1 MRVHGWREELYYVV
15 SRVKIGTAV
24 VVFPMS
30 APPFIR
36 QAWCSTLQAAL
47 SVQGPR
53 RVARARICLRTAHC
67 GGGFM
72 CGFVPSPKRW
82 WWFVI
87 NTAPTNFF
95 IMDALQPFVDQTRSF
110 VKTSPWWI
118 SSLVALGSFGAA
130 RLAYQTLSVFLQTF
144 ILSGTSLRKFGAK
157 KGAWA
162 VVTGASDGIGKE
174 FATQLAGRGFNVLL
188 VARNAAVL
196 STVGQEIESKY
207 PGTQTAIHTIDF
219 AKADEAAYEAFA
231 RQVAALDVGVL
242 VNNVGKSHAYPAY
255 LVDTPLDEMR
265 DIVQINVNATLRVTY
280 SVLPGMIKQK
290 RGLILNIGSFAGSVP
305 SPMLATYSGTKAFL
319 STFTSALA
327 EEVRQHKI
335 VVEHVNTHF
344 VVSKLSKI
352 RHSSLLVPTPKSYVR
367 SVLTKIGLACGAAY
381 SGRPETS
388 TPYWSHALL
397 DWLINAV
404 GMPWVFILYTHNLH
418 KDIRRR
424 ALKKLAK
431 TQ

>member
-1 MRVHGWREELYYVV
+1 
-15 SRVKIGTAV
+15 
-24 VVFPMS
+24 
-30 APPFIR
+30 
-36 QAWCSTLQAAL
+36 
-47 SVQGPR
+47 
-53 RVARARICLRTAHC
+53 
-67 GGGFM
+67 
-72 CGFVPSPKRW
+72 
-82 WWFVI
+82 
-87 NTAPTNFF
+87 
-95 IMDALQPFVDQTRSF
+95 MDALQPFIDQTQSF
-110 VKTSPWWI
+110 LKSSPWWI
-118 SSLVALGSFGAA
+118 TALLALGSLSAGRF
-130 RLAYQTLSVFLQTF
+130 AYQTLSVFLQTF
-144 ILSGTSLRKFGAK
+144 VLPGTSLKKFGAK

-188 VARNAAVL
+188 VARNAALL
-196 STVGQEIESKY
+196 STVGQEIQAKY
-207 PGTQTAIHTIDF
+207 PGTQTAVHTIDF
-219 AKADEAAYEAFA
+219 AATDEAAY
-231 RQVAALDVGVL
+231 AALSRELDVLDVGVL

-280 SVLPGMIKQK
+280 GILPGMIRRK

-305 SPMLATYSGTKAFL
+305 SPMLAAYSGTKAFL

-327 EEVRQHKI
+327 DEVRQHKI

-352 RHSSLLVPTPKSYVR
+352 RHSSLLVPTPKAYVR
-367 SVLTKIGLACGAAY
+367 SVLGKIGLACGAAY
-381 SGRPETS
+381 SRRPQTS
-388 TPYWSHALL
+388 TPYWSHAML
-397 DWLINAV
+397 DWTLNVI
-404 GMPWVFILYTHNLH
+404 GLPWVFISYTHNLH